1 MLGETEIKTRRGWQ
15 RKRWLYTITN
25 STDMNLSNLWEIVKN
40 KGAWYVAMHG
50 VSMSWKG
57 ISN

>member
-25 STDMNLSNLWEIVKN
+25 STDRNLSNLWEIVKN

-50 VSMSWKG
+50 VSMNWT
-57 ISN
+57 